1 MPPAIANLPLP
12 VVGAGIVALG
22 IALSVVGLLVAR
34 RLLPLDTLA
43 LHHDIT
49 GAQFQVVG
57 TLYAVLLAFIVI
69 TVWQRYD
76 SLTTTVEL
84 EAANVLELFRDAE
97 EYPADV
103 HDTLQADLR
112 TYVDAVI
119 GDEWDAMSHGAEST
133 TAQVAFEDLWR
144 RYRDLPVHDD
154 RELAAQIE
162 TLRRMNDMAA
172 NRHLRLLRSRSKI
185 PPILWVG
192 LLAGAM
198 LAVSFSYFFGA
209 RSVALQIFDDGRVRR
224 HDRAL
229 HLRHR
234 DPGRALRRVESGLA
248 RAVPA
253 RAPGHGGE
261 EPLTPGISTRNT
273 G

>member
-12 VVGAGIVALG
+12 IVGAGIVALG
-22 IALSVVGLLVAR
+22 IALAVFGLLVAR

-119 GDEWDAMSHGAEST
+119 GDEWDAMSHGAESAK
-133 TAQVAFEDLWR
+133 AQVAFEDLWR

-209 RSVALQIFDDGRVRR
+209 RSVALQIFMTAGFAGTI
-224 HDRAL
+224 AL
-229 HLRHR
+229 FIFVIVILDAPFAGSNPVSRE
-234 DPGRALRRVESGLA
+234 PFLRALRVMAA
-248 RAVPA
+248 RSP
-253 RAPGHGGE
+253 
-261 EPLTPGISTRNT
+261 
-273 G
+273 

>member
-1 MPPAIANLPLP
+1 VPPAITNLPLP
-12 VVGAGIVALG
+12 IVGAGIVALG
-22 IALSVVGLLVAR
+22 IALSVIGLIVAR

-76 SLTTTVEL
+76 ALTTTVEL

-97 EYPADV
+97 QYPPDV
-103 HDTLQADLR
+103 HDALQARLHA
-112 TYVDAVI
+112 YVDAVI
-119 GDEWDAMSHGAEST
+119 GDEWNAMSHGAESAR
-133 TAQVAFEDLWR
+133 AQVAFEDLWR
-144 RYRDLPVHDD
+144 SYRELPVRDD

-162 TLRRMNDMAA
+162 TLRRMNEMAA

-185 PPILWVG
+185 PPVLWLG

-209 RSVALQIFDDGRVRR
+209 RSL
-224 HDRAL
+224 AL
-229 HLRHR
+229 HVFMTVGFAGTIALFIFVIVILDAPFAGSNPISREPFLRV
-234 DPGRALRRVESGLA
+234 LRVMAAGS
-248 RAVPA
+248 
-253 RAPGHGGE
+253 H
-261 EPLTPGISTRNT
+261 
-273 G
+273 